1 MKSNQNTQY
10 KMVVVTRI
18 KVLVLVAAVVAV
30 VAVVEVVLVVVWW
43 SQMLR

>member
-18 KVLVLVAAVVAV
+18 KVLVLVAVVE
-30 VAVVEVVLVVVWW
+30 VVEVVLVVVWW

>member
-18 KVLVLVAAVVAV
+18 KVLVLVA
-30 VAVVEVVLVVVWW
+30 VVEVVEVILVVVWR